1 MDGNSSCSEL
11 RELQSLDSLGF
22 EVLISMLMVA
32 VCQCFELTYLVMH
45 VCGRGCYSNAPMDCR
60 LFSQTATPVDVSDGL
75 FVCVDLSKMDTLI
88 MGTPAGLS

>member
-1 MDGNSSCSEL
+1 M
-11 RELQSLDSLGF
+11 
-22 EVLISMLMVA
+22 LIVA

-45 VCGRGCYSNAPMDCR
+45 VCGLGCYGNAPGIVVCD
-60 LFSQTATPVDVSDGL
+60 SQTATLVDVSDGL